1 MEPSAMKAKLSF
13 VAIAVLSLCGF
24 SCQLKIAVVNNTGD
38 QAAVTS
44 GKDVL
49 STPPGGLARFV
60 YPTVAQQRR
69 FQASFGG
76 CTFTYRMPD
85 TIEGYAMLDAFDGVV
100 VAQMESDASL
110 YLIPPTAT
118 GPVTLAEAASLQ
130 KEGFPVTPVEK
141 RCH

>member
-13 VAIAVLSLCGF
+13 VAIAVLSLCAF
-24 SCQLKIAVVNNTGD
+24 SCQLKIAIVNNSGD
-38 QAAVTS
+38 QATIVY
-44 GKDVL
+44 GKDAL
-49 STPPGGLARFV
+49 STEPGGFARFV

-85 TIEGYAMLDAFDGVV
+85 MVESYATLESFDGVV
-100 VAQMESDASL
+100 VAQIESDASL

-118 GPVTLAEAASLQ
+118 GPVPLADAASLQ